1 MKKFLAVLISIS
13 LMLAVC
19 VPAYAGENVD
29 NLADEQQKEIA
40 TLILESID
48 GGSNIDTSTG
58 RTEIKNGVLNGVA
71 DLDSLI
77 AAYNESPETV
87 GNNITA
93 AVEAVKSDVGF
104 SDSLAKRL
112 AADITL
118 GIQKKAAPEP
128 ETPTEPAGDDEE
140 PTTPE
145 EIRDNIDAV
154 ITVVSNLPFDQAQQ
168 VIVSLL
174 GNGVIN
180 KTEAEYVAKQLMS
193 DGKITADQ
201 YQQLIAAINS
211 DDANKTIL
219 DRIFE
224 GYTPADLSQLFRGF
238 GDALSTIATAI
249 ANLLR
254 GGSSDDPS
262 GNDNNGGSNTKA
274 PDIPATGDYTIPAVT
289 AVALLAGAAFVLTR
303 KKKDEK

>member
-19 VPAYAGENVD
+19 VPAFAGENVD

-48 GGSNIDTSTG
+48 GGSNIETSTG

-87 GNNITA
+87 SNNITA

-112 AADITL
+112 ATDIYL
-118 GIQKKAAPEP
+118 GIQKKAAPE
-128 ETPTEPAGDDEE
+128 ETPTTPTDDEE
-140 PTTPE
+140 ETTDAPE
-145 EIRDNIDAV
+145 EIRDNIDSV
-154 ITVVSNLPFDQAQQ
+154 IQVVSNLPYDQAEQ
-168 VIVSLL
+168 VIVTLL

-180 KTEAEYVAKQLMS
+180 KTEAEYIAKQLMS
-193 DGKITADQ
+193 QGKITADQ
-201 YQQLIAAINS
+201 YQTLISAINS
-211 DDANKTIL
+211 DEANKSIL

-238 GDALSTIATAI
+238 GDAISTIATAI

-254 GGSSDDPS
+254 GGSSDTDPS
-262 GNDNNGGSNTKA
+262 NPSDNSNRTA
-274 PDIPATGDYTIPAVT
+274 PNIPATGDYTIPAVT
-289 AVALLAGAAFVLTR
+289 AVALLAGVAFVLTR
-303 KKKDEK
+303 KKQDND